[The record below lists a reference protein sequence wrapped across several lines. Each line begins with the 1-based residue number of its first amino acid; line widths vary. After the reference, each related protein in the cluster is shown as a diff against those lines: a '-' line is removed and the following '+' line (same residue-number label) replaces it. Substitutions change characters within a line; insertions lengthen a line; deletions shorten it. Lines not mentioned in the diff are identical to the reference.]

1 VSSGVIG
8 GLTLAAAVFAIGL
21 LPLAGRWRL
30 PRIVHPDGSALRDCG
45 WTRPLRHWEGVRVG
59 AMLIGALLG
68 SVMGIPVSAMLSGA
82 IFGLMPSVLA
92 RARAGA
98 ARERARRSL
107 VPLLATTHSSL
118 RSGLALPEALRRAV
132 GACDHPIT
140 RRPFEEALTR
150 FELGDPL
157 DVALGAG
164 ALRAGDRRVSD
175 AMRTLALGVSER
187 MPIDRA
193 ASLLNAVA
201 ELARHDESLENEVRA
216 RSAGIRF
223 QMYLLAAVVP
233 VLALY
238 LLATMPGLAATLG
251 SALGRTVLVPGAA
264 ILEITGIVVSRR
276 IVRSVADRSS

>member
-21 LPLAGRWRL
+21 LPFAGRWQL
-30 PRIVHPDGSALRDCG
+30 PTLVHPDRSALRDWG
-45 WTRPLRHWEGVRVG
+45 WTRPLHQWEALRVG
-59 AMLIGALLG
+59 AMLIGAVLG
-68 SVMGIPVSAMLSGA
+68 SVTGMPVGAGA

-98 ARERARRSL
+98 ARDRARRSL

-132 GACDHPIT
+132 AACDHPIT
-140 RRPFEEALTR
+140 RRPFDEALAR
-150 FELGDPL
+150 FDLGDPL

-201 ELARHDESLENEVRA
+201 ELARHDESLEDEVRA
-216 RSAGIRF
+216 RSAGIRL
-223 QMYLLAAVVP
+223 QMYLLAGVVP
-233 VLALY
+233 ILALY

-264 ILEITGIVVSRR
+264 VLEVTGIVVSRR
-276 IVRSVADRSS
+276 IVRSVSDRSG